1 MKRFATQLRP
11 RIAAIDWCRVESEL
25 DQFGAALMGSLLT
38 AEECAALTALY
49 PRPSVFRSRIVMA
62 RHGFG
67 RGEYQ
72 YFANP
77 LPEPIQALRQ
87 DLYPRLV
94 PVANR
99 WQELLGRPTR
109 YPDGLAAFLERCHA
123 AGQRLPTPLL
133 LRYVQGDFNCLHQDL
148 YGEHVFRCRRR
159 SCSRHPTA
167 TSPAA
172 SSC

>member
-1 MKRFATQLRP
+1 MKRFAAELQLR
-11 RIAAIDWCRVESEL
+11 ITAIDWCRVESEL
-25 DQFGAALMGSLLT
+25 DQFGAAIMGPLLT
-38 AEECAALTALY
+38 TEECTALAALY
-49 PRPSVFRSRIVMA
+49 PRPGVFRSRVVMA

-72 YFANP
+72 YFAKP
-77 LPEPIQALRQ
+77 SPEPIQALR
-87 DLYPRLV
+87 
-94 PVANR
+94 
-99 WQELLGRPTR
+99 
-109 YPDGLAAFLERCHA
+109 
-123 AGQRLPTPLL
+123 
-133 LRYVQGDFNCLHQDL
+133 QDL